1 MFHNS
6 RSSLSPISSTGQFVD
21 CPASATMVH
30 NVGHH
35 ARLMRLEVKFLQ
47 DQLAEHGERL
57 LMAGA
62 DLVLPH
68 VLLDQVSIV
77 TRFIKSQLFPL
88 TPYKGFFLT
97 EYVYPLLCQI
107 SLFLTTLGQVS
118 GAITKTEELTRE
130 LTNLRRELRRHKAT
144 VRTERVNSVTIS
156 NGSVSMLGVIT
167 AGLLVGYLLYKV
179 KK

>member
-1 MFHNS
+1 M
-6 RSSLSPISSTGQFVD
+6 
-21 CPASATMVH
+21 
-30 NVGHH
+30 
-35 ARLMRLEVKFLQ
+35 
-47 DQLAEHGERL
+47 
-57 LMAGA
+57 
-62 DLVLPH
+62 
-68 VLLDQVSIV
+68 
-77 TRFIKSQLFPL
+77 
-88 TPYKGFFLT
+88 
-97 EYVYPLLCQI
+97 
-107 SLFLTTLGQVS
+107 TTLGQVS